1 MENSLIRLKEELSK
15 LSDIN
20 KDEFIKLLDKYNID
34 NNTKNELLDNL
45 DSFSEEE
52 KEPTLEELLLLENEE
67 NLDDD
72 LEKEEEDINNNFG
85 FSPDPVRAYLK
96 EIGNIP
102 LWTNEEEFAFFTNF
116 DKLNKRIKR
125 TKKESKL
132 EELSEERSRL
142 KNIAVEHNLRLVVS
156 IAKKY
161 VGKGLDLLDLI
172 QEGNIGLMK
181 AIDKYDVNK
190 GFKFS
195 TYATWWIRQSVTRS
209 IADKSRTIRIP
220 VHMTEQIN
228 KMARIER
235 ELFQLLHREPTIE
248 EVANR
253 MNEPTEKILEMRKVS
268 QQPTSLYTPIGNDDD
283 NSILIDF
290 IEDVEEPSTESKIDK
305 VFLREEMEELLD
317 TLTEREKRVIE
328 LRYGFNLEHPQTLE
342 QVGKEFDVT
351 KERIRQIEGKALRR
365 LRLSK
370 NNAKVKAYLND
381 INK

>member
-1 MENSLIRLKEELSK
+1 MENSLIQLKEELSK

-72 LEKEEEDINNNFG
+72 LEKEEEEINNNFG

-132 EELSEERSRL
+132 EELSQERSRL

-209 IADKSRTIRIP
+209 IADKS
-220 VHMTEQIN
+220 
-228 KMARIER
+228 
-235 ELFQLLHREPTIE
+235 
-248 EVANR
+248 
-253 MNEPTEKILEMRKVS
+253 
-268 QQPTSLYTPIGNDDD
+268 
-283 NSILIDF
+283 
-290 IEDVEEPSTESKIDK
+290 
-305 VFLREEMEELLD
+305 
-317 TLTEREKRVIE
+317 
-328 LRYGFNLEHPQTLE
+328 
-342 QVGKEFDVT
+342 
-351 KERIRQIEGKALRR
+351 
-365 LRLSK
+365 
-370 NNAKVKAYLND
+370 
-381 INK
+381 